1 MQGITLTDTTHSF
14 HRRRLHLKSVP
25 SRVREAVEQT
35 FKTNNHNPSDAQW
48 AALNDLIN
56 CLDRI
61 VHGTAEQK
69 VYLSS
74 LDPGIGKTTVLIK
87 YIDTLLAQQH
97 EPYRDCGVL
106 IAMNTKEEIERFVSE
121 AAIPRD
127 MLAVW
132 TDEKRYNELGRSDHE
147 NAQVLIT
154 THKRMEMELDG
165 QEFWSASRLYYK
177 DDVRRLRVWDEAWLP
192 GHPISLSVDD
202 VLYIARQ
209 LSSVSRGLRDEVVD
223 TFMQVDKLPDG
234 ATLVLPD
241 YIEKHNI
248 DLNRLMEA
256 ALGNAPTNTNA
267 ARLSEEQANILT
279 DLYLVSGRLV
289 KVRKDG
295 RSGNTAIDFHDT
307 MPSDLAPIVV
317 LDASGRKGVRVLYED
332 LEHSRGI
339 LNRLKSAPKSYRNL
353 KLHVWQRGGGK
364 EAWRE
369 NSEELIEGLV
379 NTILEKPDE
388 EWLIIHHK
396 AERGVPDLPREIEAR
411 VAPGVFSKLHF
422 RNWGRHTAVNTYSH
436 VTNIILA
443 GTLFLRPSQYE
454 ALKRLGTGV
463 RPGEREFSTREL
475 KSFEV
480 GEHANN
486 ILQALCRGAVRLSQS
501 DTCPP
506 CNAYVI
512 ASVRS
517 GIPKALPVI
526 FPDCQIGTW
535 MPVIRTLEGE
545 IKAAFGIVQDWL
557 KTAGPDESLRFTDVA
572 NKLGMTRR
580 AFKDRIRKNKAF
592 QKALASIG
600 VVEWGPRAYFTS
612 FKRAD
617 AI

>member
-1 MQGITLTDTTHSF
+1 MQGATLIDTTRTF
-14 HRRRLHLKSVP
+14 HRRRFYPTSVP
-25 SRVREAVEQT
+25 SRVRKAVEKT
-35 FKTNNHNPSDAQW
+35 FKANNHNPSAAQW
-48 AALNDLIN
+48 AALNDLIK
-56 CLDRI
+56 CLDSI
-61 VHGTAEQK
+61 VHGTGENK

-87 YIDTLLAQQH
+87 YIDALLAQQH

-127 MLAVW
+127 LLAVW
-132 TDEKRYNELGRSDHE
+132 TDEARYNELGRPDHE
-147 NAQVLIT
+147 HAQVLIT

-165 QEFWSASRLYYK
+165 QEFWSATRLHYK
-177 DDVRRLRVWDEAWLP
+177 GDVRRLRVWDEAWLP

-209 LSSVSRGLRDEVVD
+209 LSSVSRALRDEVVE
-223 TFMQVDKLPDG
+223 TFMQADKLPDG
-234 ATLVLPD
+234 STLLLPD
-241 YIEKHNI
+241 YVEKHDV

-256 ALGNAPTNTNA
+256 ALGKAPANTTA
-267 ARLSEEQANILT
+267 ARVSEEQANILT

-295 RSGNTAIDFHDT
+295 RSGSTAIDFHDT

-339 LNRLKSAPKSYRNL
+339 LKRLKSAPKSYRKL
-353 KLHVWQRGGGK
+353 RLHVWQRGGGK

-369 NSEELIEGLV
+369 NSEELIEGVV

-396 AERGVPDLPREIEAR
+396 AERGVPDLAREIEAR
-411 VAPGVFSKLHF
+411 VAPEVFWKLHF

-463 RPGEREFSTREL
+463 RPGDGEFSAYEL
-475 KSFEV
+475 KSFEI

-486 ILQALCRGAVRLSQS
+486 ILQALCRGAVRRSEG

-506 CNAYVI
+506 CNAYII

-517 GIPKALPVI
+517 GIPKALPAI
-526 FPDCQIGTW
+526 FPDCQIRTW

-545 IKAAFGIVQDWL
+545 VKAAFKIVREWA
-557 KTAGPDESLRFTDVA
+557 KTAGPDDLLRFTAVA
-572 NKLGMTRR
+572 NNLGMTRR

-592 QKALASIG
+592 QNAIASIG
-600 VVEWGPRAYFTS
+600 VVEWGPNVYFTAWR
-612 FKRAD
+612 KAT
-617 AI
+617 